1 MDSLEMDLRD
11 LAKAE
16 GRTPQDMK
24 AFGQLMETRR
34 IGTGEIAADGTERTT
49 TVREWLWKPLRAEY
63 QAKAAA
69 AGGGAERSWSLD
81 AWTGEELAKAVGTR
95 TSVRVP
101 TLPAEAAGRE
111 VVVIHSHTVGSAA
124 LSPRDALAATNPRV
138 EAVEA
143 VTFGGDWQRV
153 KAQAR
158 SPRMQAMLREWAER
172 HDAAKK
178 ANDPA
183 VLRKFRDEWRK
194 WFKAQQR
201 LGYLTLDKGR
211 LS

>member
-1 MDSLEMDLRD
+1 MDLRD
-11 LAKAE
+11 LARAE
-16 GRTPQDMK
+16 GRTPAAMK
-24 AFGQLMETRR
+24 EFGQLMETRR
-34 IGTGEIAADGTERTT
+34 IGTGEIAADGVEKTT

-63 QAKAAA
+63 QARAAA
-69 AGGGAERSWSLD
+69 AGGGAERSWALD
-81 AWTGEELAKAVGTR
+81 AWTGEELGHAVGTR

-111 VVVIHSHTVGSAA
+111 VVVIHSHTSGSAA
-124 LSPRDALAATNPRV
+124 LSPRDALAATKPRV
-138 EAVEA
+138 DAVEA

-158 SPRMQAMLREWAER
+158 SPRMQAMLREWTER
-172 HDAAKK
+172 HDAARK

-183 VLRKFRDEWRK
+183 ALLKFINEWNR
-194 WFKAQQR
+194 WLDAQQR
-201 LGYLTLDKGR
+201 LGYLELSKGR